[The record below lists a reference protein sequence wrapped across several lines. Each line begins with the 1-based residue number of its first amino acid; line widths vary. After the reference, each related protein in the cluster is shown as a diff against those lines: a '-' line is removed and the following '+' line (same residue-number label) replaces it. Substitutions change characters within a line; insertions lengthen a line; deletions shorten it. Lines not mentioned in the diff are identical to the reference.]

1 MKRTEHG
8 RGRVYPLWTMVA
20 FGAGGVDAA
29 EPVPTLPCEPS
40 TAPGRRI
47 TVSIAAG
54 HGRQITRSAE
64 GGARLSRRSATRS
77 GIAGERIRVQEVSS
91 SDEP

>member
-1 MKRTEHG
+1 MKRTEHE

-29 EPVPTLPCEPS
+29 EPVPTLPCETS

-47 TVSIAAG
+47 TGSIAAG
-54 HGRQITRSAE
+54 HGRQNP
-64 GGARLSRRSATRS
+64 ARRRRSAPVPTKRDS
-77 GIAGERIRVQEVSS
+77 LRHRRRTHSIQEVSS
-91 SDEP
+91 TDES